1 MFKNMSN
8 KKICVLVVVGGLV
21 LIGLAI
27 IGYVNISKLGLT
39 PEEYDSSRDMYINIM
54 FGGGRATSNNGLI
67 DLLMDSRET
76 YLWSGIL
83 LAALGCI
90 GLYHYIKHPGKDK
103 ELPAKEKLQEMQNLS
118 PTIASAVQKTTS
130 SKPQKVIPW
139 QQKNGIAKGALF
151 LSFATSICFILG
163 IGILPYSLLSIAA
176 GVMLVYTLIK
186 RNNVKTFL
194 PILPIFLFMARFLF
208 SETGYTGYDWITV
221 LYRVLGYGV
230 LAIIVV
236 MNLSG
241 FSIIIFEDDDIRLL
255 SNVTAFVL
263 LVNTVLAGIEFFR
276 GTALGFNII
285 MFRLGSIFFWLSLAC
300 FYIYAEKP
308 DNPTKK
314 GWYQGRK
321 SHPYHTIG
329 GSILLFMVIIYVIA
343 IACIV
348 GGPLLIEYYKNQL
361 ISIARTGGTVGYV
374 AANLIMRISFIG
386 MIIAAGIM
394 IIAGLFLLWLNRKL
408 RLRSPLFL
416 LYYEYALFAALL
428 MSIIVIFA
436 GNPWIGI
443 LMVIIFG
450 IIAFTTIK
458 WLTSSIRVR
467 TYMGSDEYLKMAL
480 FTRKITSPAPDDR
493 PTAQGQQYFTQ
504 YTTDEEEWEEVTSV
518 SSSDEEWEMVSE
530 PAANIPPQPKVY
542 VRPDCCCICGKSL
555 VEDHAVLFTFM
566 SGDEARIDRN
576 CHEQLSML
584 MDYRNPQ
591 AQAAASAY
599 LRSRLDLLDPSVAN
613 YLKTYLQQSAGN
625 GYQNV

>member
-8 KKICVLVVVGGLV
+8 KKICTLVIVGGLV
-21 LIGLAI
+21 LIGLAV

-39 PEEYDSSRDMYINIM
+39 PAEYDSSRDMYINIM

-67 DLLMDSRET
+67 DMLMDSRET

-83 LAALGCI
+83 LAAVGCI
-90 GLYHYIKHPGKDK
+90 GLYYYTKHPEKDK
-103 ELPAKEKLQEMQNLS
+103 SIPAKEKPQEMQNLS
-118 PTIASAVQKTTS
+118 PTIVSAVQKATS
-130 SKPQKVIPW
+130 GTPQKVISW
-139 QQKNGIAKGALF
+139 QQRSGIAKGALI
-151 LSFATSICFILG
+151 LSCAATLCFILG

-176 GVMLVYTLIK
+176 GAMLVYALLK

-208 SETGYTGYDWITV
+208 SETSYSGYDWITV

-236 MNLSG
+236 MNLNG
-241 FSIIIFEDDDIRLL
+241 FSLIIFEDDDIRLL
-255 SNVTAFVL
+255 SNVMAFALLANAVL
-263 LVNTVLAGIEFFR
+263 SGIEFFR
-276 GTALGFNII
+276 GTALGYNII

-308 DNPTKK
+308 QIPTKND
-314 GWYQGRK
+314 WYQGRQ
-321 SHPYHTIG
+321 SHPYHTLG
-329 GSILLFMVIIYVIA
+329 GSILLFMVIIYAIA
-343 IACIV
+343 IACFI
-348 GGPLLIEYYKNQL
+348 GGPLLIEYYKNKL
-361 ISIARTGGTVGYV
+361 ISIARTGGAAGYV

-443 LMVIIFG
+443 LLVIIFT
-450 IIAFTTIK
+450 IVSFTTIK
-458 WLTSSIRVR
+458 WLTTSIRVR
-467 TYMGSDEYLKMAL
+467 TYMGSDEYMRMAL
-480 FTRKITSPAPDDR
+480 FTRKIPSPTPADR
-493 PTAQGQQYFTQ
+493 PAAQGQQHFTQ
-504 YTTDEEEWEEVTSV
+504 YASDEEEWEEVPSV
-518 SSSDEEWEMVSE
+518 SSSNEEWEMVDE
-530 PAANIPPQPKVY
+530 PAAYIPPQQRVY
-542 VRPDCCCICGKSL
+542 VRPDCCCICGNSL
-555 VEDHAVLFTFM
+555 VEGHAVLFTFM
-566 SGDEARIDRN
+566 SGDEARIDRS

-584 MDYRNPQ
+584 MDYRNPR

-599 LRSRLDLLDPSVAN
+599 LRSRLDLVDPSVAN
-613 YLKTYLQQSAGN
+613 YLNVYLQQST
-625 GYQNV
+625 GYGY